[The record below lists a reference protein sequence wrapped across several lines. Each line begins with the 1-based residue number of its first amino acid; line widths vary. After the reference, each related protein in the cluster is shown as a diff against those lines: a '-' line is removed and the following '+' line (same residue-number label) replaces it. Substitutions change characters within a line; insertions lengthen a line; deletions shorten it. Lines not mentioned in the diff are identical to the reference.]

1 MMDRLRIGFLLVL
14 LCAAQAA
21 AQAPGEK
28 FRITAIAGKVS
39 DLKLKVTDLSGNPVE
54 IAGRVEE
61 MKVRE
66 TPTEMTIDLAA
77 DVLFDFDKADI
88 LPKAEDTLNKAAQ
101 FIRERA
107 KGTVR
112 IEGHTDSKGDDAYN
126 MRLSQRRADSV
137 RNWFMQRAG
146 LSGMSFSTR
155 GLGETRPVAPN
166 EKTDGSDDPEG
177 RQQNRRVQIVI
188 QKG

>member
-28 FRITAIAGKVS
+28 FKITAISGKVS

-66 TPTEMTIDLAA
+66 TPTEMVIDLAA
-77 DVLFDFDKADI
+77 DVLFDFDKADV
-88 LPKAEDTLNKAAQ
+88 LPKAEETLNKAAQ
-101 FIRERA
+101 F
-107 KGTVR
+107 VR
-112 IEGHTDSKGDDAYN
+112 
-126 MRLSQRRADSV
+126 
-137 RNWFMQRAG
+137 
-146 LSGMSFSTR
+146 
-155 GLGETRPVAPN
+155 
-166 EKTDGSDDPEG
+166 
-177 RQQNRRVQIVI
+177 
-188 QKG
+188 